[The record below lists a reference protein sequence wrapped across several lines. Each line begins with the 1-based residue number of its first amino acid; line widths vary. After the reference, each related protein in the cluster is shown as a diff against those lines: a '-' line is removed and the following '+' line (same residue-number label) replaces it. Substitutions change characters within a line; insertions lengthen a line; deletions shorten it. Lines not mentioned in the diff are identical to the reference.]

1 MGIKDGL
8 GAKDCVGRRC
18 SDCAYVREGDFT
30 SCHLLVRDAQLIDSI
45 FSHIR
50 V

>member
-30 SCHLLVRDAQLIDSI
+30 SCHLSTGSGCPID
-45 FSHIR
+45 
-50 V
+50 